1 MALFKTK
8 FPNAMKPLISGIHHI
23 TAIAGNPQANV
34 DFYTGI
40 LGLRLV
46 KKTINFDAPD
56 VYHFYFGDEL
66 GTPGTIFTTFPF
78 TGARKGTKGTGEL
91 TYTAFSI
98 PSKSLDFWVER
109 LKKFGVTVSDIQT
122 RFSDKLIRFEDHDGM
137 GIELVA
143 NDADDRL
150 GWTYG
155 QIPREF
161 SIKGFYGATLNLQ
174 SKEKTEALL
183 TGFMDYKFI
192 GQEGDRFRY
201 GTEGKPGDILDIV
214 VNPTGHR
221 GMQSAGTVHHI
232 AFRTANSES
241 QLEVQKLLL
250 DNGFQTTEVKD
261 RNYFTSIY
269 FREPGGV
276 LFEIAT
282 DEPGFAIDEDEAHL
296 GELIKL
302 PDWAESNR
310 VEIEKSLT
318 PVTLK
323 TESYA

>member
-1 MALFKTK
+1 MKT
-8 FPNAMKPLISGIHHI
+8 LVTGIHHI
-23 TAIAGNPQANV
+23 TAIAGNPQANI
-34 DFYTGI
+34 DFYTGV

-66 GTPGTIFTTFPF
+66 GQPGTIFTTFPF
-78 TGARKGTKGTGEL
+78 TGARRGRKGVGEL

-98 PSKSLDFWVER
+98 GKDSLGFWKER
-109 LKKFGVTVSDIQT
+109 LKKFGIAISDTLT
-122 RFSDKLIRFEDHDGM
+122 RFGVELIRFEDHDGM

-143 NDADDRL
+143 NEDDSRP

-155 QIPREF
+155 QIPLEH
-161 SIKGFYGATLNLQ
+161 SLKGFYGATLNLRA
-174 SKEKTEALL
+174 KELTEKLL
-183 TGFMDYKFI
+183 VNHMNYHFI
-192 GQEGDRFRY
+192 SEEGNRFRY
-201 GTEGKPGDILDIV
+201 GTDGKPGDIVDILV
-214 VNPTGHR
+214 DKEGPR

-232 AFRTANSES
+232 AFRTENAAS
-241 QLEVQKLLL
+241 QLVIQQILLE
-250 DNGFQTTEVKD
+250 NGYHVTEVKD

-296 GELIKL
+296 GELVKL
-302 PDWAESNR
+302 PEWAEPSR
-310 VEIEKSLT
+310 EKIEKSLT
-318 PVTLK
+318 PVTLDPMK
-323 TESYA
+323 YE